1 MGEDQGS
8 EEVIESC
15 MRCILANLPNWIE
28 ALAASAIVLLT
39 YLTLVVLKDYAADTK
54 KIANASVLQTENA
67 QKPFLV
73 LLSKPPEIGKHGGGW
88 ALENQGFGPAMNIR
102 HSDAGGSGQFRENV
116 RALARDD
123 YFFLEGFD
131 LDVMQNQIF
140 TAEYES
146 LSGAKYR
153 TVVAWPDGIMRTTFS
168 RL

>member
-1 MGEDQGS
+1 MLC
-8 EEVIESC
+8 V
-15 MRCILANLPNWIE
+15 LVNLPSWVE
-28 ALAASAIVLLT
+28 ALAAVAVAVLT
-39 YLTLVVLKDYAADTK
+39 YLTLTVLKGYAADTK
-54 KIANASVLQTENA
+54 TIANASILQTENA

-73 LLSKPPEIGKHGGGW
+73 LLSKPEEIGKHAGGW

-123 YFFLEGFD
+123 YFFLVTFD
-131 LDVMQNQIF
+131 LDVMRNQVF

-146 LSGAKYR
+146 LSGVKYR
-153 TVVAWPDGIMRTTFS
+153 TVVAWREGVMRTTFS